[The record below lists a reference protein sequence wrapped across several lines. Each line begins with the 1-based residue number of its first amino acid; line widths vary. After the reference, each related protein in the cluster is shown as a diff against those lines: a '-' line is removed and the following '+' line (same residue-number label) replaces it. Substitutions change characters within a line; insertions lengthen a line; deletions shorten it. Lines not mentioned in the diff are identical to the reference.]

1 MLQANAKILG
11 QRLKGSISRL
21 SDRETVREQPLIT
34 LGMSRTQF
42 INSQFQRPDVGEIKS
57 VLKAHEAGVPKS
69 QTNLSLKRA
78 A

>member
-1 MLQANAKILG
+1 
-11 QRLKGSISRL
+11 L

-57 VLKAHEAGVPKS
+57 VLKAH
-69 QTNLSLKRA
+69 
-78 A
+78 